1 MARHVGDP
9 TPSLST
15 LVVRRL
21 GWPPK
26 RAKRTAH
33 RAPARAYR
41 VQGTE
46 QRALPNSQSPREGEK
61 GTELREVNRAPNVIS
76 HARCPWRLRRNKR
89 TAK

>member
-1 MARHVGDP
+1 MRGS
-9 TPSLST
+9 TPQRGT
-15 LVVRRL
+15 APCVATKGPR
-21 GWPPK
+21 
-26 RAKRTAH
+26 RAKHTAH